1 MGGDAMKTELAAVP
15 METSVESAGVLKQRA
30 DSLRRMAGSMNELV
44 AQAYRR
50 RAAELELQAWLTE
63 LGAGQAHG
71 PVAA

>member
-1 MGGDAMKTELAAVP
+1 MKTGLAAVP
-15 METSVESAGVLKQRA
+15 MDPSVESAGVLKQRA

-50 RAAELELQAWLTE
+50 RAAELELQAGLPE

>member
-1 MGGDAMKTELAAVP
+1 MMTGRGVGPADDHYEGV
-15 METSVESAGVLKQRA
+15 GVLRQRA
-30 DSLRRMAGSMNELV
+30 TSLRRMSGSMNELV

-63 LGAGQAHG
+63 VGTGKAHG

>member
-1 MGGDAMKTELAAVP
+1 MKTELAVVP
-15 METSVESAGVLKQRA
+15 MESSVDSVGVLKQRA
-30 DSLRRMAGSMNELV
+30 DSLRHTASSMNELV

-63 LGAGQAHG
+63 LGAGRAHG

>member
-1 MGGDAMKTELAAVP
+1 MEMDEVIAATADLD
-15 METSVESAGVLKQRA
+15 ETPGVLRQRA
-30 DSLRRMAGSMNELV
+30 SSLRRIAGSMNEVV

-63 LGAGQAHG
+63 IGKGQAHG